1 MELKM
6 GKETRLFQSKER
18 KNRTEVGEF
27 LRQVSEKLLSGQVVL
42 RQGNEEINLA
52 IPDYVVL
59 EVQVE
64 DEDKKKKGIEHS
76 LEIEIKWFDNDEKS
90 GLLEIG

>member
-1 MELKM
+1 M

-59 EVQVE
+59 EGQVE
-64 DEDKKKKGIEHS
+64 DEDKKKKRIEHS

-90 GLLEIG
+90 GPLEIG